1 MLDEEKKLIDEIL
14 NNQSENN
21 DLSVDQQATTSSSS
35 VMVRKYLLMR
45 NYLKKSENKF
55 IDLER
60 QNLKSIQQ
68 IYALLSREQKLNL
81 IRNYKIYFPLIY
93 KNYK

>member
-81 IRNYKIYFPLIY
+81 IRNYKIYIPLIY

>member
-21 DLSVDQQATTSSSS
+21 DLSVDQQATKSSSS